1 MSRSRSRRLRLKF
14 GSARLDR
21 SYDLAP
27 QAPRQGLDPRGI
39 VDLDSV
45 NVEHVTSL
53 VEILL
58 GQAHEL
64 VVIPG
69 LDDQLVLRPESLVA
83 LDWTVGGVGILDRHS
98 LADERVVEIT
108 LAALVLGE
116 MLHLDRPVG
125 LDDCRLQRSELRLQR
140 GALVSREALVKFA
153 HGQGAVGGRVE
164 GALGEELKGEI
175 DFLAGDPTR
184 DFAPGLD

>member
-1 MSRSRSRRLRLKF
+1 MSRLLQLAGDRRADRLSRSRRLRLKF
-14 GSARLDR
+14 GSA
-21 SYDLAP
+21 
-27 QAPRQGLDPRGI
+27 GLDPRGI
-39 VDLDSV
+39 IELDAVDI
-45 NVEHVTSL
+45 ERVTSL

-125 LDDCRLQRSELRLQR
+125 LDDCRLQRSELRL
-140 GALVSREALVKFA
+140 
-153 HGQGAVGGRVE
+153 
-164 GALGEELKGEI
+164 
-175 DFLAGDPTR
+175 
-184 DFAPGLD
+184 

>member
-1 MSRSRSRRLRLKF
+1 MSRLLQLAGDRRDDRLSRSRRLRLKF

-64 VVIPG
+64 VVIPR

-83 LDWTVGGVGILDRHS
+83 SNRVGWLIASD
-98 LADERVVEIT
+98 
-108 LAALVLGE
+108 
-116 MLHLDRPVG
+116 
-125 LDDCRLQRSELRLQR
+125 
-140 GALVSREALVKFA
+140 
-153 HGQGAVGGRVE
+153 
-164 GALGEELKGEI
+164 
-175 DFLAGDPTR
+175 
-184 DFAPGLD
+184 